1 MFVTDRI
8 VYIPP
13 SHRHIFGSLSDSL
26 ELDSPSLSRLQ
37 SPAPTPRNAPGSPAP
52 ASSPPPTPGPIST
65 ETIGDAI
72 RKALAPNRRDGPGFV
87 RAMERFNI
95 AMQEIQNDGS
105 MAQWLQIR
113 SKEVK
118 AREWAK
124 LVDIVHDQAYSR
136 IIGPYSNELEVGLA
150 NPSVWL

>member
-1 MFVTDRI
+1 ML

-13 SHRHIFGSLSDSL
+13 SHRNVFGTLSDSL

-37 SPAPTPRNAPGSPAP
+37 SPAPIPGNMPTPP
-52 ASSPPPTPGPIST
+52 ASSPPSTPGPGST

-105 MAQWLQIR
+105 MAQWLEVR
-113 SKEVK
+113 EKEVK

-124 LVDIVHDQAYSR
+124 LVDVVHDQAYSR
-136 IIGPYSNELEVGLA
+136 IVGPYSNELEVSFDGYRMRRR
-150 NPSVWL
+150 SC